1 MTTNFYTVKGG
12 QGATTLAAAA
22 ALRTS
27 RLMPDHTT
35 TIVVADQVELE
46 DFAAALG
53 ISMPD
58 WDGVL
63 TVELH
68 EGAIHALTRE
78 AAMTI
83 DLIEPDYTIG
93 HEWRPGCNNI
103 LVTRAC
109 YLALRR
115 AVARNDDR
123 PDLVVLIPEPGR
135 ALQRTDV
142 ERSLG
147 VTTIEAPWDPAVQ
160 RAVDAGLLTYKM
172 PTTLGA
178 TLDEISKHP
187 ARY

>member
-22 ALRTS
+22 ALRTA

-46 DFAAALG
+46 DLAAALG
-53 ISMPD
+53 VPSPD

-63 TVELH
+63 TVPLH
-68 EGAIHALTRE
+68 EGKVEAYTRE
-78 AAMTI
+78 AALCV
-83 DLIEPDYTIG
+83 DLIEPDYTIR

-103 LVTRAC
+103 LVTRGC
-109 YLALRR
+109 YIALRR
-115 AVARNDDR
+115 ALARNDDR
-123 PDLVVLIPEPGR
+123 PDLVVLIPEPER
-135 ALQRTDV
+135 ALGRLDV
-142 ERSLG
+142 ERTLG
-147 VTTIEAPWDPAVQ
+147 VTTIEAPWDPAVS
-160 RAVDAGLLTYKM
+160 RAVDAGLLAYKV
-172 PTTLGA
+172 PATLEQ